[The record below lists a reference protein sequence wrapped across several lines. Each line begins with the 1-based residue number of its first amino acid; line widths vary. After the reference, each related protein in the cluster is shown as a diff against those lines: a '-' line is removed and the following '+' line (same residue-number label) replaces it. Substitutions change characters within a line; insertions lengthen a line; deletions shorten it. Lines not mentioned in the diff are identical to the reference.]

1 MYNRIIEEDLKKS
14 FFKGKIVIIVGARQ
28 TGKTTLATKLLKE
41 FKQNQVRMFNGDNPA
56 DRELLS
62 GKSLEFL
69 ENLVGDAKIVFID
82 EGQKIE
88 TIGQTLKLL
97 VDKYKNKKQVI
108 VTGSSSFNL
117 LDKTEEPLTGR
128 KVVFRIFPLSIEEI
142 YPEKDLS
149 KIIKEQEQYLV
160 FGSYPGVVIQNSFKE
175 KRKTLLEISSSYLYK
190 DILEFQGIKKSD
202 ALVALLKALSFQIGS
217 EVSYTELAN
226 LTGLNKKTVES
237 YVDILEKNY
246 IIFRLSSLCRK

>member
-88 TIGQTLKLL
+88 KIGETLKLL

-128 KVVFRIFPLSIEEI
+128 KVVFRIFPLSI
-142 YPEKDLS
+142 
-149 KIIKEQEQYLV
+149 
-160 FGSYPGVVIQNSFKE
+160 
-175 KRKTLLEISSSYLYK
+175 
-190 DILEFQGIKKSD
+190 
-202 ALVALLKALSFQIGS
+202 
-217 EVSYTELAN
+217 
-226 LTGLNKKTVES
+226 
-237 YVDILEKNY
+237 
-246 IIFRLSSLCRK
+246 